1 MDYLFAYLLK
11 TIQFLRYYLLGVS
24 DCHDSFFAGT
34 PPTITMESV
43 LAFPV
48 LLTILS
54 FVFQPAEAY
63 TFGVGDGLAIV
74 FFLII
79 AIIGICAFLGWIAR
93 KRAGH

>member
-1 MDYLFAYLLK
+1 
-11 TIQFLRYYLLGVS
+11 
-24 DCHDSFFAGT
+24 
-34 PPTITMESV
+34 MESV

-54 FVFQPAEAY
+54 FVFQPAHAY

-79 AIIGICAFLGWIAR
+79 AVVGICALLGWISR